1 MRAGATSRLQLT
13 RYNTF
18 MPPRTKSRVLF
29 VCIGNACRSP
39 MAEAVA
45 RRDAGDVIEP
55 ASAGLY
61 PLGRI
66 AELTIEILV
75 ANGYSVDGLSSKP
88 ILRGA
93 VRESRLIV
101 NLSGAPIDYLF
112 SWRRPT
118 SAMASNSKTGRLQ
131 ILMAK
136 TRPLIREFSK
146 RSKRECGSLPAA
158 YEPKTD
164 RPRFSSTESHCAA
177 IKPAFRRKITSKRFG
192 KCWRSS
198 RYPSAR
204 GWPKNSPSRRQR
216 LQRP

>member
-1 MRAGATSRLQLT
+1 
-13 RYNTF
+13 
-18 MPPRTKSRVLF
+18 
-29 VCIGNACRSP
+29 

-112 SWRRPT
+112 S
-118 SAMASNSKTGRLQ
+118 SAPPNLRNGQQLENWEVADPYGEDAATYQRILEEIEARVRQLASRLRTENRS
-131 ILMAK
+131 AK
-136 TRPLIREFSK
+136 V
-146 RSKRECGSLPAA
+146 
-158 YEPKTD
+158 
-164 RPRFSSTESHCAA
+164 
-177 IKPAFRRKITSKRFG
+177 
-192 KCWRSS
+192 
-198 RYPSAR
+198 
-204 GWPKNSPSRRQR
+204 
-216 LQRP
+216 